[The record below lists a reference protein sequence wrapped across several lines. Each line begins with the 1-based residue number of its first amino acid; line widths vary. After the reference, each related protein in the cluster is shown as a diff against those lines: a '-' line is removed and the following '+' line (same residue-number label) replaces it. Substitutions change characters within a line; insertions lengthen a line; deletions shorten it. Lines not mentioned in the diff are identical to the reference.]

1 MTSNFSMQRTGQ
13 QRRFAPLLGQPLM
26 LHVDMA

>member
-1 MTSNFSMQRTGQ
+1 MNLSMTPNFYMQRTGQ

-26 LHVDMA
+26 